1 MYKLIFAEEFEKN
14 FDKLKD
20 KENQRRILKKVLEL
34 KENPDLG
41 KMLAGITDEVFGR
54 VYRLRVGKYRII
66 YAIKHETSEIYLIT
80 VGHRE
85 SVYDRL

>member
-54 VYRLRVGKYRII
+54 VYRLRVGKYRILQNSFRI
-66 YAIKHETSEIYLIT
+66 LYVRTNFALQQSL
-80 VGHRE
+80 
-85 SVYDRL
+85 

>member
-1 MYKLIFAEEFEKN
+1 LYKLIFAEEFEKN

-54 VYRLRVGKYRII
+54 VYRLRVGKYRILQNSFRI
-66 YAIKHETSEIYLIT
+66 LYVRTNFALQQSL
-80 VGHRE
+80 
-85 SVYDRL
+85 